1 MFSVGQYRATHP
13 GIYGKNGIA
22 GNVESITYTV
32 VKTVKRTTPTSATNI
47 SAIS

>member
-1 MFSVGQYRATHP
+1 MFSVGQYRPTHP